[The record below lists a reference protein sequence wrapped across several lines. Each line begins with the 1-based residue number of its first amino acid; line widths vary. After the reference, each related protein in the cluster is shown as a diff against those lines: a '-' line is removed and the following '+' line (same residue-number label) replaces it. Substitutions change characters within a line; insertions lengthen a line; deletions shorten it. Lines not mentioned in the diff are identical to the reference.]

1 MYSVNT
7 TQNSLFLAEGST
19 VLKVQTR
26 NLGCIF
32 AALASSASASTWLP
46 NDADFYLHDLLT
58 PCHPCPDSSSV
69 QFSSV
74 VQSCPTLCDPMNC
87 STPGLPVHC
96 QLPEF
101 TQTHPSIQWC
111 YPAISS
117 SVIPFPQSL
126 PASKSFPMSKLFAWG
141 GQSTGVSASASFPP
155 KNSHFLKNFINSV
168 FFLILLLECNCFTVL
183 CWFVVCVG
191 FCTAMWISYEYTS
204 IPPLLNFHPILPSL
218 FICQWLQLIFMCE
231 ERLSFPV
238 LLPDSQN
245 VRPTMVSLVPNLSQW
260 LASCVA
266 KTNSVDLTPLK
277 TSKYKHVF

>member
-1 MYSVNT
+1 MS
-7 TQNSLFLAEGST
+7 NSLRPHELQHA
-19 VLKVQTR
+19 R
-26 NLGCIF
+26 
-32 AALASSASASTWLP
+32 P
-46 NDADFYLHDLLT
+46 
-58 PCHPCPDSSSV
+58 PCPSPTPRV
-69 QFSSV
+69 HPN
-74 VQSCPTLCDPMNC
+74 SCP
-87 STPGLPVHC
+87 S
-96 QLPEF
+96 
-101 TQTHPSIQWC
+101 SQWC
-111 YPAISS
+111 HSAISS
-117 SVIPFPQSL
+117 SVVPFSSCLQSL
-126 PASKSFPMSKLFAWG
+126 TASESFPMSQLFAWG
-141 GQSTGVSASASFPP
+141 GQSTGVSASASVPP

>member
-126 PASKSFPMSKLFAWG
+126 PASKSFPMSQLFTWG
-141 GQSTGVSASASFPP
+141 SQSTGVSALASFLP
-155 KNSHFLKNFINSV
+155 KNTQISFRMDWLDFLAVHGTLKSLLQHHSSKASILQCSAFFTVQLSHPYMTTGKTIALTRWIFIGKVMS
-168 FFLILLLECNCFTVL
+168 LLLNMLSRLVITFLPRSLLISWLQSLVSDGNTFTVY
-183 CWFVVCVG
+183 
-191 FCTAMWISYEYTS
+191 S
-204 IPPLLNFHPILPSL
+204 
-218 FICQWLQLIFMCE
+218 
-231 ERLSFPV
+231 
-238 LLPDSQN
+238 
-245 VRPTMVSLVPNLSQW
+245 
-260 LASCVA
+260 
-266 KTNSVDLTPLK
+266 TNI
-277 TSKYKHVF
+277 